1 MEILQAKIRSEAI
14 SVFIY
19 GFDIFIPKKRDQI
32 LMLECLVNKKKHGI
46 MEKTVENN
54 CDFFSREF
62 AKGFSL
68 FEALS
73 GLSREGSDALLLSV
87 LERTALPGNAWEYV
101 PLSLRNNGS
110 DPISCPTLPPLKS
123 NSELENSSVT
133 YNKSRTSLVDRIQIG
148 DVVVI
153 GPDWM
158 YGQQDMDG
166 SSGDQVKRTELSDLS
181 AGYVIDI
188 SPWVTDGSPR
198 GPVLSP
204 LSFSALRELGG
215 DSAQGGRPDNRDE
228 CGLCVT
234 VQWPHG
240 AVNSYRWGV
249 PTSVFLEESLPTT
262 SQPGVHSDAE
272 SSDRN
277 APLATSGDVES
288 KGPRSLSVRVG
299 ADIINVVRRYYD
311 LRTVYSESSPAPVV
325 GGKRE
330 VLKYTPG
337 QVHESLI
344 RGLGDIQPGDV
355 LLYLEEKSSVR
366 SERGIPGQNQNQSVG
381 LSVGGNSDIEEKENE
396 GVSGKEKDK
405 LKEKGKGKEKEEKKN
420 AKLSPAEVYV
430 TYEKYFAAHGLI
442 ISDDFSMFQNVE
454 EEENILLP
462 NIDMRSVTLSSAF
475 SRLLLS
481 LSQVVEIFHVSDII
495 SKSTEKNSK
504 DESSGTRILG
514 QQESDNSM
522 NAKIN
527 ESTKKV
533 LLIFQGLI
541 LGAGESTAGKN
552 LSKIIVNISSMK
564 DRLATLPF
572 FGSEKIA
579 LQWNWTDGF
588 WNTVPKE
595 SEKKKIRNQ
604 NLNSENREKILSNL
618 YFDSAL
624 VPDSLVLT
632 DSRRTVHQCWNRRW
646 GTTLGSI
653 SCQPN
658 TGNRLVLRAFYMPC
672 ATFNTFYCRL
682 NYFTSSSSIN
692 YLIAFYSEL
701 QTCTHTHTH
710 THILHQHILTFSS
723 PPPHSTLPYP
733 IPPDPTRPH

>member
-1 MEILQAKIRSEAI
+1 MEILKSSIRSEAV

-19 GFDIFIPKKRDQI
+19 GFDIFIPKKLDQI
-32 LMLECLVNKKKHGI
+32 LLLECLVNKKKHGF

-54 CDFFSREF
+54 YDFFSREF
-62 AKGFSL
+62 EKGFSL

-87 LERTALPGNAWEYV
+87 LERTALPANAWEYV
-101 PLSLRNNGS
+101 PQSLRNTAS
-110 DPISCPTLPPLKS
+110 DPISCPTLPPLR
-123 NSELENSSVT
+123 SESDVEASAVT
-133 YNKSRTSLVDRIQIG
+133 FNKGRTSLVDRIQLG

-158 YGQQDMDG
+158 YGQQDIDV
-166 SSGDQVKRTELSDLS
+166 STGDQGKRTELSDLS

-188 SPWVTDGSPR
+188 SPWLTGGSPR

-204 LSFSALRELGG
+204 LSFSAPRELGG
-215 DSAQGGRPDNRDE
+215 DCTQGGRAENRDE
-228 CGLCVT
+228 YGLCVT

-240 AVNSYRWGV
+240 GVNSYRWGV
-249 PTSVFLEESLPTT
+249 PISVASGDTLPAT
-262 SQPGVHSDAE
+262 SQPGVRSDTE
-272 SSDRN
+272 SSDLN
-277 APLATSGDVES
+277 APTATSGDVES
-288 KGPRSLSVRVG
+288 KGPKSLSVCVG
-299 ADIINVVRRYYD
+299 ADFSNIVRRYYD
-311 LRTVYSESSPAPVV
+311 LRTVYSESSTAPKE

-344 RGLGDIQPGDV
+344 KGLGDIQPGDV
-355 LLYLEEKSSVR
+355 LLYLKDISSVR
-366 SERGIPGQNQNQSVG
+366 SERGIVGQSQNQSVG
-381 LSVGGNSDIEEKENE
+381 LCVDGSSDVEEKVKE
-396 GVSGKEKDK
+396 GDNG
-405 LKEKGKGKEKEEKKN
+405 KGKGKDKGKDKEKEKEKEEKKN
-420 AKLSPAEVYV
+420 AKQSPAEVHA
-430 TYEKYFAAHGLI
+430 TYEKYFSAHGLI
-442 ISDDFSMFQNVE
+442 ISDDFSLIHNVE
-454 EEENILLP
+454 EESILLP

-481 LSQVVEIFHVSDII
+481 LSQIVEIFHVTDAI
-495 SKSTEKNSK
+495 SKSTENNR
-504 DESSGTRILG
+504 ESPRILG
-514 QQESDNSM
+514 QNKSDNSIM
-522 NAKIN
+522 TAKIN
-527 ESTKKV
+527 ESTKNV

-541 LGAGESTAGKN
+541 VGSGESTTGKN
-552 LSKIIVNISSMK
+552 LSKISVNIAAMK

-588 WNTVPKE
+588 WTTVPKE

-604 NLNSENREKILSNL
+604 NLNSESREKILSNL

-646 GTTLGSI
+646 GTTLGNI

-658 TGNRLVLRAFYMPC
+658 TGNRWVLRVFFMPSFIFY
-672 ATFNTFYCRL
+672 
-682 NYFTSSSSIN
+682 
-692 YLIAFYSEL
+692 
-701 QTCTHTHTH
+701 
-710 THILHQHILTFSS
+710 
-723 PPPHSTLPYP
+723 
-733 IPPDPTRPH
+733 